1 MGLLDNIL
9 NEVAPG
15 GQLSPQAKAAIGALL
30 AAGVAAAGAQP
41 ANPQSGNTNAAG
53 EGVGGLAGILQ
64 NLAAAGHGNA
74 VNSWVGP
81 GPNTPIDPNHL
92 GAAIGQQNVSN
103 AAQQAGISEQQLLTQ
118 LAQAI
123 PVLVNKLSSNGQLP
137 NPQQIAALMR
147 RQ

>member
-15 GQLSPQAKAAIGALL
+15 GQLTPQAKAAIGTLL
-30 AAGVAAAGAQP
+30 TDVAASGGSQTNP
-41 ANPQSGNTNAAG
+41 QGGNANPVG
-53 EGVGGLAGILQ
+53 EVVGGLAGILQ
-64 NLAAAGHGNA
+64 NLQAAGHGDA
-74 VNSWVGP
+74 VNSWTQP
-81 GPNTPIDPNHL
+81 GPNAPIDPNHL

-123 PVLVNKLSSNGQLP
+123 PALVNKLSSNGQLP
-137 NPQQIAALMR
+137 NPQQLAALMQ